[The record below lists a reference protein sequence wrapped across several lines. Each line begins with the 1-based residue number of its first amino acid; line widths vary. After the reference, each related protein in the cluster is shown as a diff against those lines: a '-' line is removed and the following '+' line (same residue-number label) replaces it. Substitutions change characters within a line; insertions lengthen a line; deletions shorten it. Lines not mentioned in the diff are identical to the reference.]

1 MESKLVKSEKSSS
14 KKNKINFS
22 SGLHIIQLSLIIYLY
37 SQIHMLKVDQ
47 DSSLKKDEYAS
58 VMHDH
63 LYSPTDHVHNN
74 QHEHNYAD
82 IDHSH
87 QRKADHTHSADE
99 ITYKSFRTLDK
110 VLNDLEFHNHWAE
123 EIMYQSVIYGLSG
136 RTVQEALRDAARY
149 NHTHKVSDLKY

>member
-1 MESKLVKSEKSSS
+1 MVESEKNVSI
-14 KKNKINFS
+14 KNKINLS
-22 SGLHIIQLSLIIYLY
+22 NGLHIIQFFLIIYLY
-37 SQIHMLKVDQ
+37 SQIHMLKIDQ
-47 DSSLKKDEYAS
+47 GPDLKKDEYAS
-58 VMHDH
+58 VLHNH
-63 LYSPTDHVHNN
+63 VYSPIDHVHNS
-74 QHEHNYAD
+74 QHEHNYSD
-82 IDHSH
+82 IDHNH
-87 QRKADHTHSADE
+87 QKKADHTHSADD

>member
-1 MESKLVKSEKSSS
+1 MTETRKSLSI
-14 KKNKINFS
+14 KNKINLS
-22 SGLHIIQLSLIIYLY
+22 NGLHTIQFLLIVYLY
-37 SQIHMLKVDQ
+37 SQIHMLKIDQ
-47 DSSLKKDEYAS
+47 GSDLKKDEYAS
-58 VMHDH
+58 VLHDH
-63 LYSPTDHVHNN
+63 VYSPIEHVHNS
-74 QHEHNYAD
+74 QHEHNYSD

-87 QRKADHTHSADE
+87 QKKADHTHSAED